1 MNFKIEEHD
10 ENTIIE
16 ITAERLDAAIAPE
29 LKTVVISLV
38 DADRKRILLDFANVS
53 FMDSSGLGAVVSG
66 LKCVGEEGEFV
77 VCGLK
82 GVVEELFKLT
92 HMDSVFEI
100 MENRE
105 CQILKLNFRYK
116 AM

>member
-1 MNFKIEEHD
+1 MNFKIEENGD
-10 ENTIIE
+10 NTVIE

-29 LKTVVISLV
+29 LKTVVINLV
-38 DADRKRILLDFANVS
+38 EADRKRILLDFENVS

-66 LKCVGEEGEFV
+66 LKCVGEEGEFI

-100 MENRE
+100 LENRDSGL
-105 CQILKLNFRYK
+105 QRL
-116 AM
+116 AA

>member
-1 MNFKIEEHD
+1 MIN
-10 ENTIIE
+10 
-16 ITAERLDAAIAPE
+16 
-29 LKTVVISLV
+29 LV
-38 DADRKRILLDFANVS
+38 EADRKRILLDFENVS

-66 LKCVGEEGEFV
+66 LKCVGEEGEFI

-100 MENRE
+100 LENRDSGL
-105 CQILKLNFRYK
+105 QRL
-116 AM
+116 AA